1 MPDPSTDEPLAVGA
15 AAPDFDLEATGGG
28 GRVRLSALL
37 AQGPVALFFYPGDFT
52 PG

>member
-1 MPDPSTDEPLAVGA
+1 MPGPEAAEPLAVGTT
-15 AAPDFDLEATGGG
+15 APDFDLEATGGG
-28 GRVRLSALL
+28 RVKLSALL

>member
-1 MPDPSTDEPLAVGA
+1 MPVPSTDDPLPVGA
-15 AAPDFDLEATGGG
+15 AAPDFDLEATGG

>member
-1 MPDPSTDEPLAVGA
+1 MLAPDVDQPLPAGT
-15 AAPDFDLEATGGG
+15 AAPDFDLEATGG

>member
-1 MPDPSTDEPLAVGA
+1 MLGASAGDPLAVGTP
-15 AAPDFDLEATGGG
+15 APDFDLEATGG